1 MDTLNGEEKDKNEM
15 KNNKT
20 VVSKHMFCI
29 PKIQPFE
36 YRVKLLLYDLHA

>member
-20 VVSKHMFCI
+20 VVSKHMFWY
-29 PKIQPFE
+29 PKFNPLNIE
-36 YRVKLLLYDLHA
+36 